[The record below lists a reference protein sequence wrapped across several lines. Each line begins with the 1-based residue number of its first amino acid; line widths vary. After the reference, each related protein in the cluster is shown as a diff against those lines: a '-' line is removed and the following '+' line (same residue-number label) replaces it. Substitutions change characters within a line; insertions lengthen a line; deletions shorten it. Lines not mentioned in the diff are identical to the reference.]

1 MLLPCRDAAENRHE
15 QNWLGAVLGAAH
27 LAAKNMADAIL
38 ALLPALQNLP
48 AHLGEDA
55 GKSAV
60 RAPLPPAGG
69 YWVGAGMV
77 AELPAA
83 VALARDTPGAAPSGA

>member
-1 MLLPCRDAAENRHE
+1 VAENRHE
-15 QNWLGAVLGAAH
+15 QNWLGAVPGAAH
-27 LAAKNMADAIL
+27 LAANTVDAIL
-38 ALLPALQNLP
+38 ALHPDLP

-60 RAPLPPAGG
+60 RAPLHPAGG

-83 VALARDTPGAAPSGA
+83 VARARDTPGAAPFGA

>member
-1 MLLPCRDAAENRHE
+1 MLLPCRDAAENRHGP
-15 QNWLGAVLGAAH
+15 NWLGAVPGAAR

-38 ALLPALQNLP
+38 ELHPALL